1 MSFATCGE
9 WRMGWTT
16 KDQSNVV
23 TVKQNYYKLTAMND
37 SAAQE
42 PKML

>member
-16 KDQSNVV
+16 MDCNVV